1 MSQGKGL
8 LLCGAVIFEQWFVSK
23 GLCSGLIVMLANEK
37 GSLMGR
43 SATYISSSLFHN
55 SSFSSWINLI
65 SSTIETDSV

>member
-8 LLCGAVIFEQWFVSK
+8 PLCGAVIFEQWFVSK

-55 SSFSSWINLI
+55 S
-65 SSTIETDSV
+65 